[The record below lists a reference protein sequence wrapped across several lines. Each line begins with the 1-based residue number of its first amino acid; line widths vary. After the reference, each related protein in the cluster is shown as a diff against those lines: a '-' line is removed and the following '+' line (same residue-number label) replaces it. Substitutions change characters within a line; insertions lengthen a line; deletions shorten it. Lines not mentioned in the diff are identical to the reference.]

1 MLKSPLRVR
10 PLRNPGQSL
19 DEELANLLDER
30 AIPYVVCA
38 SALFVLALMEWFGY
52 LTRSPRHPILFSV
65 LAIGSIGFLVSKVLQ
80 LRRRAWNLRLGRD
93 GERLVG
99 QSLEELRSLGAQ
111 IFHDVLGNGFN
122 LDHVVISDRGVFVI
136 ETKTRSKPKSG
147 VKVTFDGDQLLIAGH
162 KPDRDPVQQV
172 RAEMRWL
179 ADLLERLTR
188 KRFEIRGVVLFPE
201 WWVDPAPENVRRDV
215 WVLEPKAFPKF
226 LRHETPKLSAAD
238 VQLAATNLSQY
249 IVSKS

>member
-1 MLKSPLRVR
+1 MLKSPLKIR
-10 PLRNPGQSL
+10 PVRNPGQSL
-19 DEELANLLDER
+19 DEELAHLIDDR
-30 AIPYVVCA
+30 VIPYVLSA
-38 SALFVLALMEWFGY
+38 SALFVLALMEWLGY
-52 LTRSPRHPILFSV
+52 LTGSPRHPILFTV
-65 LAIGSIGFLVSKVLQ
+65 LAGGSVGFLIVRVFQ

-99 QSLEELRSLGAQ
+99 QSLEELRLVGAQ
-111 IFHDVLGNGFN
+111 VFHDVLGDGFN

-147 VKVTFDGDQLLIAGH
+147 GKVTFVGDQLLIAGR

-172 RAEMRWL
+172 RAATQWL

-188 KRFEIRGVVLFPE
+188 KRFEVRGAVLFPE
-201 WWVDPAPENVRRDV
+201 WWVDPAPESIRRDV

-226 LRHETPKLSAAD
+226 LQREAAKLSAAD
-238 VQLAATNLSQY
+238 VLLITTNLSQY
-249 IVSKS
+249 IRSKV